1 MDMKS
6 LMNSKS
12 IANQRNF
19 TDNKNNAEKFREI
32 TNSMAKLYEIK
43 NNDYGNS
50 FTDLY
55 KEFGLTSTI
64 IRLSDKLNRLKSLNK
79 NTQLVKD
86 ESIKD
91 TLLDL
96 SNYAIMTIIE
106 LDKDK

>member
-1 MDMKS
+1 MDMKIFT
-6 LMNSKS
+6 NKS
-12 IANQRNF
+12 IISEENF

-55 KEFGLTSTI
+55 KEFGLTSSI
-64 IRLSDKLNRLKSLNK
+64 IRLTDKLNRLKSLNK

-86 ESIKD
+86 ESIRD
-91 TLLDL
+91 TLLDCA
-96 SNYAIMTIIE
+96 NYCIMTVME
-106 LDKDK
+106 MENK